1 VVTAWLTAQ
10 PQWWRRGI
18 THVAID
24 LSASYA
30 KAVREGLPDAVLV
43 ADRFHIIRLAN
54 DTVTGVRQRVIR
66 EDQGRRGRKTDPA
79 WRVRRRLPT
88 ADERLRPQAFTKM
101 WNTLVDTGSP
111 GQEILHAYVVKE
123 ELRTL
128 LALSAPTSNATS
140 SVALC
145 TGSTPVPPR
154 PAPRRFTASPPPS
167 RPGGRRSKPP
177 SSPATPTPA
186 PRGYN

>member
-1 VVTAWLTAQ
+1 MVTAWLTAQ
-10 PQWWRRGI
+10 PQGWRRGI

-43 ADRFHIIRLAN
+43 ADRFHGIRLAN
-54 DTVTGVRQRVIR
+54 DTVTGVRQRMIR

-88 ADERLRPQAFTKM
+88 ADERLRPQAFRKM
-101 WNTLVDTGSP
+101 WNTLVDNGSP

-123 ELRTL
+123 ELMNRPRFLAALL
-128 LALSAPTSNATS
+128 LAA
-140 SVALC
+140 
-145 TGSTPVPPR
+145 
-154 PAPRRFTASPPPS
+154 
-167 RPGGRRSKPP
+167 PGG
-177 SSPATPTPA
+177 AL
-186 PRGYN
+186 G

>member
-1 VVTAWLTAQ
+1 M
-10 PQWWRRGI
+10 
-18 THVAID
+18 
-24 LSASYA
+24 
-30 KAVREGLPDAVLV
+30 LV

-66 EDQGRRGRKTDPA
+66 EDQRRRGRKTDPA

-88 ADERLRPQAFTKM
+88 ADERLRPQAFRKM

-145 TGSTPVPPR
+145 TGSTPVLPR
-154 PAPRRFTASPPPS
+154 SAPRRFTASPPPS